1 VTVLVAL
8 VGAVVVS
15 WFLRVLVIT
24 VIPASRL
31 PERVRRSLPDLTP
44 VVLAALVAAAIV
56 GGGAA
61 PNPSILAGVA
71 VTGLVA
77 WRTHRIGL
85 SIAAGLAT
93 AAVIVLV

>member
-1 VTVLVAL
+1 VFLAL

-24 VIPASRL
+24 VVPASRL

-44 VVLAALVAAAIV
+44 VVLAALVAATIV
-56 GGGAA
+56 GGGGPPDPA
-61 PNPSILAGVA
+61 ILVGVV

-77 WRTHRIGL
+77 WRSHRIGP
-85 SIAAGLAT
+85 SIAAGLAA